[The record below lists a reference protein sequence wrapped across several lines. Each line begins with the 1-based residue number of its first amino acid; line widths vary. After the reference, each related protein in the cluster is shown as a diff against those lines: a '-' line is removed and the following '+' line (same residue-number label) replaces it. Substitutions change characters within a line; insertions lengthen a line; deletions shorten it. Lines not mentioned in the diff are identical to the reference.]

1 MSERECECARA
12 RERERERETETERER
27 QRQRERVTLS
37 DGSFTMNVVRLG
49 LMLMGL
55 ILNVSGR
62 PCIIG
67 GCNDNDHM

>member
-1 MSERECECARA
+1 VSERECECAC
-12 RERERERETETERER
+12 ERERERER

>member
-1 MSERECECARA
+1 VSERECECAC
-12 RERERERETETERER
+12 ERERERE
-27 QRQRERVTLS
+27 RQRERVTLS
-37 DGSFTMNVVRLG
+37 DGSSTMNVVRLG